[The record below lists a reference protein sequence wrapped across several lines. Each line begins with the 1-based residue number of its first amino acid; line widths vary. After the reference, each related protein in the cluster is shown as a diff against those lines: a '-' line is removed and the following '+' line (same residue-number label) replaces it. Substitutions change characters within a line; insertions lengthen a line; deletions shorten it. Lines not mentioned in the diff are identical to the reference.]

1 MRKGIY
7 RQGKKIMKINIK
19 KFLGIHIAALAAI
32 AVYLVLPIK
41 CPIKY
46 FLGFECPT
54 CGMTRAMFAL
64 AGGDFPAYLDF
75 NPAAL
80 PFALVVLFAVH
91 SRLLPF
97 DRRIKNAII
106 ISGTVCVVIIYI
118 LKMIFV

>member
-1 MRKGIY
+1 
-7 RQGKKIMKINIK
+7 MKISVK
-19 KFLGIHIAALAAI
+19 KFFAVHLAVLAGA
-32 AVYLVLPIK
+32 AVYLMLPIK

-46 FLGFECPT
+46 FLDFDCPT
-54 CGMTRAMFAL
+54 CGMTRAMTAL
-64 AGGDFPAYLDF
+64 VRGDFPAYLDF